1 MWLIPVD
8 VHTCTYEG
16 DTMIVSVLEE
26 VLVVDTRL
34 RLTEALQMTTRQ
46 VAHHQPER
54 VTRQREEATGARVP
68 RDAQREDHTLTGE
81 SPWQRRS

>member
-1 MWLIPVD
+1 
-8 VHTCTYEG
+8 
-16 DTMIVSVLEE
+16 MIVSGLAE

-54 VTRQREEATGARVP
+54 VRRRREEATGARVP
-68 RDAQREDHTLTGE
+68 HDAQREDRTLTGE
-81 SPWQRRS
+81 SPWQRP